1 MRIGVEKGVS
11 PRELHERNAQLF
23 SKQGVMG
30 SEFLLPENS
39 STQTGL
45 YSHYRPRSQLAGDAA
60 SMKAA
65 LSNARNRGRDRN
77 TRRAA
82 GYRFSRMSNSDM
94 REQLA
99 RGLLRISRLIQIRA
113 CGKIVALTSL
123 VLAVGS
129 KRANAAHRTSHRTLR
144 LGRMQILHYCRNIT
158 EIRCGINCEGKSV
171 S

>member
-82 GYRFSRMSNSDM
+82 RYRFSRMSNSDM
-94 REQLA
+94 REQV
-99 RGLLRISRLIQIRA
+99 GSRLASDKQADSDPGMRQDSCINIIRT
-113 CGKIVALTSL
+113 CCRFEMR
-123 VLAVGS
+123 
-129 KRANAAHRTSHRTLR
+129 KRGVSYVHRTLR
-144 LGRMQILHYCRNIT
+144 LGRIQILHYCRNIT